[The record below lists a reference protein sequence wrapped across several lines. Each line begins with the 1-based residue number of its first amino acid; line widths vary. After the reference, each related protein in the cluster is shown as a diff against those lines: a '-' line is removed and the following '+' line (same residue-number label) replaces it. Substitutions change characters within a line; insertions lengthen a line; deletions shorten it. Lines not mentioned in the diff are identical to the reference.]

1 MLRSEA
7 HARVL
12 RFDDDL
18 SRARSGRKLDVQRA
32 RVFLVDLDALDL
44 LELLDARLDLIRLG
58 GLVAE
63 ALDELLGLLDHLLL
77 VQVGRHLLLAPF
89 SPQLDIP
96 AVRDLVVVRLAE
108 RQLDR
113 ARGDVVQKGPVVR
126 DQHDGPVVFLEV
138 ALQPLDALD
147 IEVIRRL
154 VEQEDRRAAQQQL
167 GQLDAHAPA
176 AAELAC
182 RAREVFSLETE
193 PEQRFLDLLLAVLA
207 AEDMEAV
214 RRVVEPVQ
222 QFLVLGALVVG
233 PLGDLRRQ
241 AVDLL
246 FQIEHFGESR
256 LGLGIERR
264 RVGHLHLLGQ
274 VSDRALAVTRD
285 AARGGRLL
293 PDEHLEHRRL
303 ARSVLAHQTDP
314 VFGVDQKRYLL
325 E

>member
-1 MLRSEA
+1 
-7 HARVL
+7 
-12 RFDDDL
+12 
-18 SRARSGRKLDVQRA
+18 
-32 RVFLVDLDALDL
+32 
-44 LELLDARLDLIRLG
+44 
-58 GLVAE
+58 
-63 ALDELLGLLDHLLL
+63 
-77 VQVGRHLLLAPF
+77 
-89 SPQLDIP
+89 
-96 AVRDLVVVRLAE
+96 
-108 RQLDR
+108 
-113 ARGDVVQKGPVVR
+113 
-126 DQHDGPVVFLEV
+126 
-138 ALQPLDALD
+138 
-147 IEVIRRL
+147 
-154 VEQEDRRAAQQQL
+154 
-167 GQLDAHAPA
+167 
-176 AAELAC
+176 
-182 RAREVFSLETE
+182 
-193 PEQRFLDLLLAVLA
+193 
-207 AEDMEAV
+207 MEAV

-314 VFGVDQKRYLL
+314 VFGVDQKRYFL